1 MSATTNAVKQLAAV
15 NLTHQFFP
23 LKAKQPFT
31 VLQDVSLD
39 VKENSFVCLVGPS
52 GCGKST
58 LLRMFCG
65 LALPD
70 QGSVWHDGSK
80 VTGPSASR
88 GMVFQQDAV
97 FPWLTV
103 SQNIEYGL
111 KVRKMAPEARRSS
124 IDKWSELV
132 GLNHVRNAYP
142 KELSGGMR
150 KRVDLARVYANEP
163 EVLLMDEPFGAL
175 DAQTKQR
182 MQGELLSLWEQD
194 RKTVIFVT
202 HDLEEAAYL
211 ADTVVVMS
219 ARPGRIHA
227 IENVALSRPRT
238 DDIRISEEFF
248 AVRKRLQIALYEA
261 EAASGKK

>member
-1 MSATTNAVKQLAAV
+1 MSKTATTVKQLAAV

-23 LKAKQPFT
+23 LKAKEPFT

-65 LALPD
+65 LTASD
-70 QGSVWHDGSK
+70 QGSVWHDGQK
-80 VTGPSASR
+80 VTGPSATR

-103 SQNIEYGL
+103 AQNIEYGL
-111 KVRKMAPEARRSS
+111 KVRKMPAEERRTS
-124 IDKWSELV
+124 INKWANLV

-182 MQGELLSLWEQD
+182 MQGELLQLWEQD

-219 ARPGRIHA
+219 ARPGSIHA

-238 DDIRISEEFF
+238 EEIRISEEFF

-261 EAASGKK
+261 EAASGTK

>member
-1 MSATTNAVKQLAAV
+1 MSSTATSTTQLSATD
-15 NLTHQFFP
+15 LTHQFYP
-23 LKAKQPFT
+23 LKAKVPFT
-31 VLQDVSLD
+31 VLDNISLD
-39 VKENSFVCLVGPS
+39 VEENSFVCLVGPS

-65 LALPD
+65 LTLPD
-70 QGSVWHDGSK
+70 QGAIIHDGKK
-80 VTGPSASR
+80 VTGPGASR

-111 KVRKMAPEARRSS
+111 KIRKMPPAARKEA

-132 GLNHVRNAYP
+132 GLKNVRDAYP

-182 MQGELLSLWEQD
+182 MQGELLQLWERD

-202 HDLEEAAYL
+202 HDLEEAAFL
-211 ADTVVVMS
+211 ADVVVVMS

-227 IENVALSRPRT
+227 VEKVNLPRPRV
-238 DDIRISEEFF
+238 DDLRITEDFF
-248 AVRKRLQIALYEA
+248 QVRKRLQVALYEA
-261 EAASGKK
+261 EEASGKK